1 MNIANLLCRS
11 GCQYDVQPAIALGD
25 RVVLNYGQLA
35 KKSAIIAKSLQ
46 EKFHL
51 VAGDR
56 VAIVAGNCPE
66 YVELLFA
73 IWHAGLIAAPINSK
87 LHQNEYRYLIEHS
100 GAKVCFV
107 SKKLSHTFSNLLT
120 EIESFQSSIVIN
132 SPEYLTLS
140 IGLPTTLCEKAN
152 NDPAWLFYTSGT
164 TGKPK
169 GAMISHHNL
178 WVMTQGYFSD
188 IDTISI
194 GDCIIHAAPMSH
206 GSGFYILP
214 HIAKGAIN
222 VIPESGGFNEQE
234 LVDLISCHKGVSM
247 FAAPTMVKRFVK
259 YIEKTTTALNNLK
272 TIVYGG
278 GPMYQNDLALAHQV
292 FGNKLVQMYGQGECP
307 MNICVLSK
315 FHHDNTSNSEYKRRL
330 ASIGVPI
337 LGVEV
342 KIADEEGEAIPE
354 GEVGEI
360 LVRSD
365 AVMLGYFNN
374 LEATDKT
381 ICDGWLRTGDMAIQS
396 HDGFI
401 SLVDRAKD
409 VIISGG
415 SNIYPREVEE
425 ILNNHPNV
433 LEASVIGQVDPD
445 WGEIVVAVVVVKP
458 NLLVNEVQL
467 DSFCLEHMTRFKRP
481 KAYVFVDVLPKNS
494 TGKILKTELRKTYDR
509 SHNCFVS

>member
-11 GCQYDVQPAIALGD
+11 AYQYDVQPAVALGE
-25 RVVLNYGQLA
+25 RVVLNYRELA
-35 KKSAIIAKSLQ
+35 KKSAIIANNLQ
-46 EKFHL
+46 ENYHL

-56 VAIVAGNCPE
+56 VAIVSSNCPQ

-73 IWHAGLIAAPINSK
+73 IWHAGLVAVPINSK
-87 LHQNEYRYLIEHS
+87 LHQNEYSYLIEHS

-107 SKKLSHTFSNLLT
+107 SKKLADTFNDLLT
-120 EIESFQSSIVIN
+120 EIESFYFSIVIN
-132 SPEYLTLS
+132 SPEYSKLS
-140 IGLPTTLCEKAN
+140 TGLPATLCEKAK
-152 NDPAWLFYTSGT
+152 NDAAWLFYTSGT
-164 TGKPK
+164 TGRPK

-178 WVMTQGYFSD
+178 LVMTQGYFSD
-188 IDTISI
+188 IDTISA

-214 HIAKGAIN
+214 HIANGGVN
-222 VIPESGGFNEQE
+222 VIPESGGFNEKE
-234 LVDLISCHKGVSM
+234 LVDLISCHKSVSM

-259 YIEKTTTALNNLK
+259 YIEKTPAALNNLK

-278 GPMYQNDLALAHQV
+278 GPMYQNDLALAHQLL
-292 FGNKLVQMYGQGECP
+292 GNKLVQMYGQGECP
-307 MNICVLSK
+307 MNICVLTK
-315 FHHDNTSNSEYKRRL
+315 FHHDNSGHFEYKERL
-330 ASIGVPI
+330 ASIGVPM
-337 LGVEV
+337 LGVDV
-342 KIADEEGEAIPE
+342 KIADEEGVAVSAGDI
-354 GEVGEI
+354 GEI

-374 LEATDKT
+374 SEATDKT
-381 ICDGWLRTGDMAIQS
+381 ICNGWLRTGDMAIQS

-425 ILNNHPNV
+425 ILNNHPHI
-433 LEASVIGQVDPD
+433 LETSVIGQDDPD

-458 NLLVNEVQL
+458 NLSINAVQL

-481 KAYVFVDVLPKNS
+481 KAYIFVDVLPKNS
-494 TGKILKTELRKTYDR
+494 TGKILKTELRKMYDK